1 MSTFKYWTPEELLNV
16 LAAARKVSARNHL
29 IVLLAYKHGLRASEV
44 ARLRVKDVANGRLD
58 CARLKGS
65 LHTNRPLESNDN
77 VLLDEKRALIA
88 YLSERPTDES
98 PFLFISRV
106 SAMARQRAAER
117 RTDAER
123 WGDDVDRTA
132 RGMSRDAIADVFEDA
147 CFHAGIEP
155 GRRNP
160 HCAKH
165 SLGAHLYRAGVD
177 TFALQQIL
185 GHRDAKSTAVYAG
198 VTQDEA
204 HVKARSAMT
213 AIFA

>member
-1 MSTFKYWTPEELLNV
+1 MSTFKYWTPKELLGV
-16 LAAARKVSARNHL
+16 LAEARKVSARNHL

-44 ARLRVKDVANGRLD
+44 ARLRVKDVANGRID
-58 CARLKGS
+58 CKRLKGS

-77 VLLDEKRALIA
+77 ILLDEKRALVA
-88 YLSERPTDES
+88 WLSERLTDES
-98 PFLFISRV
+98 PFLFVSRV
-106 SAMARQRAAER
+106 SAKARERAANR
-117 RTDAER
+117 RTDADR
-123 WGDDVDRTA
+123 WGDEVDRTA
-132 RGMSRDAIADVFEDA
+132 RGISRDAIAEVFEDA
-147 CFHAGIEP
+147 TFRAGIEV

-204 HVKARSAMT
+204 HVKARSAIS

>member
-1 MSTFKYWTPEELLNV
+1 MSTFKYWTPEELLGV
-16 LAAARKVSARNHL
+16 LAEARKVSARNHL
-29 IVLLAYKHGLRASEV
+29 IVLLGYKHGLRASEI

-58 CARLKGS
+58 CKRLKGS

-77 VLLDEKRALIA
+77 VLLDEKRALVA

-98 PFLFISRV
+98 PFLFVSRL
-106 SAMARQRAAER
+106 SARARERAAAL
-117 RTDAER
+117 RTDADR
-123 WGDDVDRTA
+123 WGSDVDRTA
-132 RGMSRDAIADVFEDA
+132 RGISRDAIAEIFEDA
-147 CFHAGIEP
+147 TFRAGIEA

-204 HVKARSAMT
+204 HVKARSAMST
-213 AIFA
+213 IFA